1 MNNDCGWN
9 VLAKVMQLAEL
20 QCSAVRAR
28 LGQARGG
35 QNHDTGP
42 GDR

>member
-1 MNNDCGWN
+1 MTVAGMSWP
-9 VLAKVMQLAEL
+9 VMQLAAL